1 LKLEQLG
8 WNSFFIESFKQY
20 DQEEFRVGRVI
31 LEHKHL
37 YRIMT
42 EYGELLGDLTG
53 RLRFNAVGREDF
65 PAVGDWVVIRPRIEE
80 KKATIQAV
88 LPRKSKFSRKTAGE
102 ATEEQIVAAN
112 VDTVFLVSAL
122 NQDFNA
128 RRLERYLI
136 MAWESGATPVIILN
150 KADLCSNVEEVVA
163 EVESVAF
170 GVSIHPISALHQD
183 GLDALNQYL
192 LLGRTISL
200 LGSSGVG
207 KSTLMN
213 RLLGREEQKVQE
225 VREGDDRGRH
235 TTTYRELFLLPS
247 GACVIDTPGMRELQL
262 WEGESGFQETFED
275 IQELAS
281 QCYFRDC
288 QHGSEPK
295 CAVKAAIA
303 AGTLTKDRYESYI
316 KLQRELA
323 FLARKMDKKAQ
334 LAEKERWKKIH
345 RELRGFYKRR

>member
-8 WNSFFIESFKQY
+8 WNSFFIKSFKQY
-20 DQEEFRVGRVI
+20 DQEEFTVGRVI

-42 EYGELLGDLTG
+42 EYGELLGDLAG
-53 RLRFNAVGREDF
+53 KLRFHAAGREDF
-65 PAVGDWVVIRPRIEE
+65 PAVGDWVVIRPRVDE
-80 KKATIQAV
+80 KKATIQAI

-122 NQDFNA
+122 NQDFNV
-128 RRLERYLI
+128 RRIERYLI
-136 MAWESGATPVIILN
+136 MAWESGANPVIILN
-150 KADLCSNVEEVVA
+150 KADLCPNVDDFVT
-163 EVESVAF
+163 EVESIAF
-170 GVSIHPISALHQD
+170 GVPIHTISALHQD
-183 GLDALNQYL
+183 GLDVLNQYL
-192 LLGRTISL
+192 LPGKTIAL

-213 RLLGREEQKVQE
+213 RLLGKEEQKVQE
-225 VREGDDRGRH
+225 VRAGDDRGRH
-235 TTTYRELFLLPS
+235 TTTYRELFVLPS

-262 WEGESGFQETFED
+262 WEGEAGFQETFED

-303 AGTLTKDRYESYI
+303 AGTLTQDRYESYI

-345 RELRGFYKRR
+345 RELRGVYKRR

>member
-42 EYGELLGDLTG
+42 EYGELLGDLAG
-53 RLRFNAVGREDF
+53 KLRFNAVGREDF
-65 PAVGDWVVIRPRIEE
+65 PAVGDWVVIRPRIDE

-122 NQDFNA
+122 NQDFNI
-128 RRLERYLI
+128 RRIERYLI

-170 GVSIHPISALHQD
+170 GVPIHTISALHQD
-183 GLDALNQYL
+183 GLDVLNQYL
-192 LLGRTISL
+192 LPGRTIAL

-207 KSTLMN
+207 Y
-213 RLLGREEQKVQE
+213 EKVCFSLKQ
-225 VREGDDRGRH
+225 
-235 TTTYRELFLLPS
+235 
-247 GACVIDTPGMRELQL
+247 
-262 WEGESGFQETFED
+262 TF
-275 IQELAS
+275 S
-281 QCYFRDC
+281 VMKM
-288 QHGSEPK
+288 SE
-295 CAVKAAIA
+295 CN
-303 AGTLTKDRYESYI
+303 
-316 KLQRELA
+316 
-323 FLARKMDKKAQ
+323 
-334 LAEKERWKKIH
+334 
-345 RELRGFYKRR
+345 